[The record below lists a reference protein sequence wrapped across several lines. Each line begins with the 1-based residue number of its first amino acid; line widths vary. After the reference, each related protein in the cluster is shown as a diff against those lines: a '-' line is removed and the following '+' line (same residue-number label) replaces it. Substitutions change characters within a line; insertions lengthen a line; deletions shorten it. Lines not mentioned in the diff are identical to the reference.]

1 MATRL
6 LEPIIIKNMHLN
18 NRLVMPP
25 MATGKALPGGH
36 VSPEMLAYY
45 KEKSAGGYIGLVII
59 EHGHVSLEGKASE
72 RQLSVA
78 DDSAINGLREL
89 AGIIHGQG
97 SKAVM
102 QINHAGSATS
112 KDIIGTVPVAPSVVC
127 NPVKNSVP
135 RELTKEEIGG
145 IVRAFAAAAGR
156 VKEAGFD
163 GVEIHS
169 IYCYLLNQF
178 FSPITNKR
186 NDEYGG
192 DVKNRVR
199 IHLEIVRVV
208 RETVGQDYPVFLRL
222 SATDGCEGGTTIE
235 DCKVAAKALE
245 AAGIDVL
252 DVSGGFCG
260 FSIPGTS
267 REPALAG
274 AGNFAPLTEAL
285 KQVVSIPV
293 ILTGGIKDAK
303 IADQL
308 LQEGKADLIGVGR
321 AIMSDSLWAKRAVES
336 LRGR

>member
-6 LEPIIIKNMHLN
+6 LEPIFIRNMHLN

-25 MATGKALPGGH
+25 MATGRALPGGH
-36 VSPEMLAYY
+36 VSPEILAYY

-59 EHGHVSLEGKASE
+59 EHGYVSLEGKASE

-78 DDSAINGLREL
+78 DDSAIDGLREL

-112 KDIIGTVPVAPSVVC
+112 IDIIGTVPVAPSVVS

-199 IHLEIVRVV
+199 IHLEIIRAV

-235 DCKVAAKALE
+235 DCRVAAKALE

-260 FSIPGTS
+260 FRTPPGAS
-267 REPALAG
+267 GQGYL
-274 AGNFAPLTEAL
+274 APLTEAL
-285 KQVVSIPV
+285 KQVFSLPV
-293 ILTGGIKDAK
+293 ILTGGIRDARV
-303 IADQL
+303 ADQL
-308 LQEGKADLIGVGR
+308 LQEDKADLIGVGR
-321 AIMSDSLWAKRAVES
+321 AIVADSLWAKRAVES

>member
-1 MATRL
+1 MATHL
-6 LEPIIIKNMHLN
+6 LEPIMIRNMRLN
-18 NRLVMPP
+18 NRLAMPP
-25 MATGKALPGGH
+25 MATGKALPDGH

-59 EHGHVSLEGKASE
+59 EHGYASPEGKASE

-78 DDSAINGLREL
+78 DDSAIAGLRKL

-112 KDIIGTVPVAPSVVC
+112 KDIIGTVPVAPSVVS

-145 IVRAFAAAAGR
+145 IVRAFASAAGR
-156 VKEAGFD
+156 VKEAGYD

-199 IHLEIVRVV
+199 IHLEIIKAV

-222 SATDGCEGGTTIE
+222 SATDGREGGTTIE
-235 DCKVAAKALE
+235 DCMVAAKALE
-245 AAGIDVL
+245 DAGIDVL
-252 DVSGGFCG
+252 DVAGGFCG
-260 FSIPGTS
+260 FSIPGAS
-267 REPALAG
+267 EQG
-274 AGNFAPLTEAL
+274 YFAPLTEDL

-293 ILTGGIKDAK
+293 ILTGGIKDAE
-303 IADQL
+303 IADRL
-308 LQEGKADLIGVGR
+308 LREGKADLIGVGR
-321 AIMSDSLWAKRAVES
+321 TIMSDSLWAKKAVETLQS
-336 LRGR
+336 R

>member
-6 LEPIIIKNMHLN
+6 LEPIMIRNMRLN

-45 KEKSAGGYIGLVII
+45 KEKSAGGYMGLVII
-59 EHGHVSLEGKASE
+59 EHGYVSLEGKASE

-78 DDSAINGLREL
+78 DDSAIDGLREL

-112 KDIIGTVPVAPSVVC
+112 KDIIGTVPVAPSVVS

-156 VKEAGFD
+156 VKEAGFA

-199 IHLEIVRVV
+199 IHLEIVRAV

-252 DVSGGFCG
+252 DVSCGFCG
-260 FSIPGTS
+260 FSIPGAI
-267 REPALAG
+267 EQG
-274 AGNFAPLTEAL
+274 YFAPLTEAL

-293 ILTGGIKDAK
+293 ILTGGIKDAE

-321 AIMSDSLWAKRAVES
+321 AIISDSLWSKRAVES

>member
-1 MATRL
+1 METHL
-6 LEPIIIKNMHLN
+6 LEPVRIKNVLLN
-18 NRLVMPP
+18 NRLVMAP
-25 MATGKALPGGH
+25 MASSKALPDGH
-36 VSPEMLAYY
+36 VSPEILAYY

-78 DDSAINGLREL
+78 DDSAIAGLREL
-89 AGIIHGQG
+89 SGIIHGQG

-112 KDIIGTVPVAPSVVC
+112 KEIIGTLPVAPSVVS

-145 IVRAFAAAAGR
+145 IVRAFAAAASR
-156 VKEAGFD
+156 VKEADFD

-169 IYCYLLNQF
+169 IFCYLLNQF

-192 DVKNRVR
+192 DVKNRIR
-199 IHLEIVRVV
+199 IHLEIIRAV

-235 DCKVAAKALE
+235 DCKVAAKVLE
-245 AAGIDVL
+245 AAGLDVL
-252 DVSGGFCG
+252 DVAGGFCG
-260 FSIPGTS
+260 FSIPGAS
-267 REPALAG
+267 EQG
-274 AGNFAPLTEAL
+274 YFAPLTEAL

-293 ILTGGIKDAK
+293 ILTGGIKDAET
-303 IADQL
+303 ADRL

-321 AIMSDSLWAKRAVES
+321 AIASDSLWAKKAVER
-336 LRGR
+336 LRDR

>member
-1 MATRL
+1 MATHL
-6 LEPIIIKNMHLN
+6 LEPIMIRNMRLN
-18 NRLVMPP
+18 NRLAMPP
-25 MATGKALPGGH
+25 MATGKALPDGH

-59 EHGHVSLEGKASE
+59 EHGYASPEGKASE

-78 DDSAINGLREL
+78 DDSAIAGLRKL

-112 KDIIGTVPVAPSVVC
+112 KDIIGTVPVAPSVVS

-145 IVRAFAAAAGR
+145 IVGAFASAAGR
-156 VKEAGFD
+156 VREAGYD

-199 IHLEIVRVV
+199 IHLEIIKAV

-222 SATDGCEGGTTIE
+222 SATDGREGGTTIE
-235 DCKVAAKALE
+235 DCMVAAKALE
-245 AAGIDVL
+245 DAGIDVL
-252 DVSGGFCG
+252 DVAGGFCG
-260 FSIPGTS
+260 FSIPCASEQGY
-267 REPALAG
+267 
-274 AGNFAPLTEAL
+274 FAPLTEDL

-293 ILTGGIKDAK
+293 ILTGGIKDAE
-303 IADQL
+303 IADRL
-308 LQEGKADLIGVGR
+308 LREGKADLIGVGR
-321 AIMSDSLWAKRAVES
+321 TIMSDSIWAKKAVET
-336 LRGR
+336 LQGR

>member
-1 MATRL
+1 MSARKFWLIT
-6 LEPIIIKNMHLN
+6 
-18 NRLVMPP
+18 
-25 MATGKALPGGH
+25 
-36 VSPEMLAYY
+36 

-59 EHGHVSLEGKASE
+59 EHSYISPDGKASE
-72 RQLSVA
+72 HQLSVA
-78 DDSAINGLREL
+78 DDSAISGLREL

-102 QINHAGSATS
+102 QINH
-112 KDIIGTVPVAPSVVC
+112 
-127 NPVKNSVP
+127 
-135 RELTKEEIGG
+135 
-145 IVRAFAAAAGR
+145 AGR

-199 IHLEIVRVV
+199 IHLEIIRAV
-208 RETVGQDYPVFLRL
+208 RENVGQDYPVFLRL

-235 DCKVAAKALE
+235 DCKVAAKAIE

-260 FSIPGTS
+260 FSIPGAS
-267 REPALAG
+267 KQG
-274 AGNFAPLTEAL
+274 YFAPLTGAL

-293 ILTGGIKDAK
+293 ILTGGIKEAET
-303 IADQL
+303 ADRL
-308 LQEGKADLIGVGR
+308 LQEGKAI
-321 AIMSDSLWAKRAVES
+321 
-336 LRGR
+336 

>member
-1 MATRL
+1 MVTHL
-6 LEPIIIKNMHLN
+6 LEPIMIRNMRLN
-18 NRLVMPP
+18 NRLAMPP
-25 MATGKALPGGH
+25 MATGKALPDGH

-59 EHGHVSLEGKASE
+59 EHGYASPEGKASE

-78 DDSAINGLREL
+78 DDSAIAGLRKL

-112 KDIIGTVPVAPSVVC
+112 KDIIGTVPVAPSVVS

-145 IVRAFAAAAGR
+145 IVRAFASAAGR
-156 VKEAGFD
+156 VKEAGYD

-199 IHLEIVRVV
+199 IHLEIIKAV

-222 SATDGCEGGTTIE
+222 SATDGREGGTTIE
-235 DCKVAAKALE
+235 DCMVAAKALE
-245 AAGIDVL
+245 DAGIDVL
-252 DVSGGFCG
+252 DVSCGFCG
-260 FSIPGTS
+260 FSIPGAI
-267 REPALAG
+267 EQG
-274 AGNFAPLTEAL
+274 YFAPLTEAL

-293 ILTGGIKDAK
+293 ILTGGIKDAE
-303 IADQL
+303 IADRL
-308 LQEGKADLIGVGR
+308 LREGKADLIGVGR
-321 AIMSDSLWAKRAVES
+321 TIMSDSLWAKKAVET
-336 LRGR
+336 LQGR